1 MVEPVAL
8 FVGPLR
14 VSSMVRGIVVALALV
29 CALESPSAWA
39 QALTHGKLR
48 VVRAAKGQIN
58 LTSGQAAFK
67 IRNWEV
73 LLADTSNGVNPANEP
88 ITIGIAEER
97 FLIPAGELQG
107 SRNGKRFRYKTA
119 TDRGIQQLKLILTP
133 QGPIRITMK
142 IVGVDLSSLIIGDP
156 PLCLPFAIIIGDDD
170 GFSGVSFDRPRPYPS
185 QLLTI
190 PGFCTNNTEWP
201 WA

>member
-1 MVEPVAL
+1 MKPVAL
-8 FVGPLR
+8 FVGPLK
-14 VSSMVRGIVVALALV
+14 VSSMVRGIVVAFALV
-29 CALESPSAWA
+29 CALDLPSAWA
-39 QALTHGKLR
+39 QSLTHGKLR
-48 VVRAAKGQIN
+48 VARAAKGQIN
-58 LTSGQAAFK
+58 LTSGQAGFK

-73 LLADTSNGVNPANEP
+73 LLADGSNGVNPADEP
-88 ITIGIAEER
+88 LTIGIAEER
-97 FLIPAGELQG
+97 FLIPAGELRA
-107 SRNGKRFRYKTA
+107 SRNGKRFRYKTV

-133 QGPIRITMK
+133 QGPIKVTMK
-142 IVGVDLSSLIIGDP
+142 LAGVDLSSLIIGDP

-190 PGFCTNNTEWP
+190 PGFCTDNAEWP